1 MFHRLPPIDYDPE
14 VGDLC
19 KLNGSK
25 DQAHRFRRRHGVG
38 LIVAKHRAEFS
49 SIFHYEIKWLKSDQH
64 MRFFKDDIIILSPV
78 DRSAKSRGSPV

>member
-1 MFHRLPPIDYDPE
+1 MLHRLPPIDYEPE

-49 SIFHYEIKWLKSDQH
+49 TIFHYEIKWLKSDQH
-64 MRFFKDDIIILSPV
+64 MRFFKDDITILSYV
-78 DRSAKSRGSPV
+78 D